1 MNALEDKKG
10 EDILLLDLTGIA
22 DFADYFIIANGTSD
36 RMIGSLADTARET
49 AKQQFGQLSK
59 SEGNPKDGWEVVD
72 LGDIVVHLF
81 SPDQRDYYQL
91 EQLWDKGKVLVRLQ

>member
-1 MNALEDKKG
+1 MLEDKKG

-22 DFADYFIIANGTSD
+22 DFADFFVIASGTSD
-36 RMIGSLADTARET
+36 RMIGSLADAVRET
-49 AKQQFGQLSK
+49 AKQQFDLKPK